1 MQSVRLKQGGN
12 FLMIFVSFWE
22 MISQCQVPIELPLL
36 EAINKLLD
44 ACTHYA
50 TESQLSHIEVC
61 IQHVEETVAS

>member
-1 MQSVRLKQGGN
+1 
-12 FLMIFVSFWE
+12 MIFVSFWE
-22 MISQCQVPIELPLL
+22 MISQCQVPIPLLLIELPLL